1 MIAIID
7 LGIGNISSIA
17 NIIKKCQGEYFIC
30 RDHRDLAKATKIILP
45 GVGSFDYAVKC
56 LTNGCWVAPLNEAV
70 LGEKKKV
77 LGICL
82 GMQLMCLDSEEGKL
96 AGLGWLKARVVRFK
110 FGPEK
115 ESLKI
120 PHMGWNSVQVQKS
133 NQLLLPNPEENR
145 FYFVHSY
152 HVACDDQGDVVGTT
166 NYGHDFTSIFS
177 KDNIYGV
184 QFHPEKSHRFGIG
197 LIRNF
202 IALG

>member
-17 NIIKKCQGEYFIC
+17 NIIRKCQGESFVC
-30 RDHRDLAKATKIILP
+30 RDHRDLSKATKIILP
-45 GVGSFDYAVKC
+45 GVGSFDYAVNSLSKGGW
-56 LTNGCWVAPLNEAV
+56 TVPLHDAV

-82 GMQLMCLDSEEGKL
+82 GMQLMCLNSEEGKL
-96 AGLGWLKARVVRFK
+96 DGLGWLKARVVRFK
-110 FGPEK
+110 FGQE
-115 ESLKI
+115 ENLKI
-120 PHMGWNSVQVQKS
+120 PHMGWNTVQISKG
-133 NQLLLPNPEENR
+133 NDLLVPAAEESR

-152 HVACDDQGDVVGTT
+152 HVACDEERDVAGTT
-166 NYGHDFTSIFS
+166 HYGYNFTSIFS

-202 IALG
+202 VALK

>member
-30 RDHRDLAKATKIILP
+30 RDHRDLSKATKIILP

-56 LTNGCWVAPLNEAV
+56 LTNGGWIAPLNESV
-70 LGEKKKV
+70 LGEKKQV

-82 GMQLMCLDSEEGKL
+82 GMQLMCMNSEEGKL
-96 AGLGWLKARVVRFK
+96 DGLGWLKARVVRFK
-110 FGPEK
+110 FGQTQEN
-115 ESLKI
+115 LKI

-133 NQLLLPNPEENR
+133 NRLLLPGPEENR

-152 HVACDDQGDVVGTT
+152 HVASDDVGDIVGTT
-166 NYGHDFTSIFS
+166 NYGYNFTSIFS
-177 KDNIYGV
+177 KGNIYGV

>member
-30 RDHRDLAKATKIILP
+30 RDYRELSKATKIILP
-45 GVGSFDYAVKC
+45 GVGSFDYAVKS
-56 LTNGCWVAPLNEAV
+56 LTNGSWIAPLNEAV
-70 LGEKKKV
+70 LQEKKKV

-82 GMQLMCLDSEEGKL
+82 GMQLMCLNSEEGKL
-96 AGLGWLKARVVRFK
+96 DGLGWFKARVVRFK
-110 FGPEK
+110 FGRDGEN
-115 ESLKI
+115 LKI

-133 NQLLLPNPEENR
+133 NQLLRPDLEENR

-152 HVACDDQGDVVGTT
+152 HVACDDKGDIAGTT
-166 NYGHDFTSIFS
+166 NYGYDFTSIFS
-177 KDNIYGV
+177 RDNIYGV
-184 QFHPEKSHRFGIG
+184 QFHPEKSHRFGMG

-202 IALG
+202 VALT